1 MSKTEMNYND
11 RPWVQEEVQQMVE
24 ELHSRKTIYEIA
36 EIHQRTCETIRTQ
49 LQKLITDYYFTEH
62 LAIEE
67 IMELMQL
74 ERDIVEDAIRARE
87 YNACKKEAKNIR
99 TKVKQITESSE
110 FWSLF
115 DELQDD
121 KSGFIHNRTLL
132 LDAFRNG
139 HLYGLE
145 VEETQEMFNRRSRNS
160 PLYCRGSFYLIPCL
174 CIKYG
179 RTVDILWTHRRARG
193 NGFAKKL
200 VRELSITSVRHPLEE
215 SVGFWKKLG
224 IL

>member
-1 MSKTEMNYND
+1 MNYND
-11 RPWVQEEVQQMVE
+11 RPWVQEEVQQMIE
-24 ELHSRKTIYEIA
+24 ELRSRKTMYEIA
-36 EIHQRTCETIRTQ
+36 DIHQRTCESVRTRV
-49 LQKLITDYYFTEH
+49 QKLLADYYFIDN
-62 LAIEE
+62 LVVDE
-67 IMELMQL
+67 IMEFTQI
-74 ERDIVEDAIRARE
+74 ERDIVEDAIRSRE
-87 YNACKKEAKNIR
+87 YDVSKKEAKGIR

-121 KSGFIHNRTLL
+121 KSGFLHNRTLL

-145 VEETQEMFNRRSRNS
+145 VDGRQSQNS

-179 RTVDILWTHRRARG
+179 RTVDILWTHSRARG

-200 VRELSITSVRHPLEE
+200 VRELSITKVRHPLEE
-215 SVGFWKKLG
+215 SLGFWKKVG
-224 IL
+224 IIF